1 MVVHAHDLG
10 KRKRRRWTLND
21 TGESSDKWN
30 ERTCIDEPFFSA
42 PSSPPPTSSSVR
54 SLDSSSL
61 IYHRRC
67 TSISLFCFFFSRA
80 WYFFLFFF
88 FLVVVGEVGYDW
100 GGWIGFLT
108 LSFLNFVAREQHE
121 IGCNFSFL
129 FFRGYFLG
137 GYYFW
142 KIIFNTFDSK
152 IWSIY
157 YRVFLLL
164 ISKDFSG
171 KWRRSKVVT
180 IYMCVIL
187 SCEKRKNLWDIRI
200 RLNIFRCLG
209 KVVSKVRIIY

>member
-42 PSSPPPTSSSVR
+42 PSSPPPPPPPFDLSIHHRWFIIVVVHRFPYSASFSVER
-54 SLDSSSL
+54 G
-61 IYHRRC
+61 I
-67 TSISLFCFFFSRA
+67 FF
-80 WYFFLFFF
+80 FFF

>member
-42 PSSPPPTSSSVR
+42 PSSPPHLLLR
-54 SLDSSSL
+54 SISRFIIVDLSSSL
-61 IYHRRC
+61 YIDFL
-67 TSISLFCFFFSRA
+67 ILLLFQSSVVFFS
-80 WYFFLFFF
+80 FFF